1 MLRLTS
7 MCVSRCSNQKREE
20 RNKGRTSL
28 PFIDAFER
36 RAHTP
41 RGAADPPPEC
51 FNQWPTRAPH
61 RFLTRLRTPGS
72 GPP

>member
-20 RNKGRTSL
+20 RNKGRTRL
-28 PFIDAFER
+28 RFIDAFER
-36 RAHTP
+36 RAHRPGGEDNP
-41 RGAADPPPEC
+41 RPEYI
-51 FNQWPTRAPH
+51 NQWPTRAPH
-61 RFLTRLRTPGS
+61 HFLTRLRTPGS